1 MDSIVSEFHQYVSGT
16 AIAGSC
22 EERDLKLIRRSGK
35 N

>member
-22 EERDLKLIRRSGK
+22 EERDLIKS
-35 N
+35 

>member
-22 EERDLKLIRRSGK
+22 KERDLSKS
-35 N
+35 